1 MTNHKYVPNHDGNDK
16 AISHPFSAFQSFEK
30 SLKMTDSKFVSI
42 VKARDPR
49 TNWQCPSVHRS
60 LMKARD
66 CRQNGMI
73 EEKEDVSP
81 HLMAKIRIIQD
92 EIGKIDS
99 QLTKIKQA
107 IRNYQNSS
115 IFYLGRETELRA
127 HWPHVTQIRKIDRMI
142 RNLKK
147 YEFERANDIE
157 KQIIEQHSKTLMDL
171 LIELIIKYHQGR
183 IFDAQ
188 PIRARQAK
196 NIKFE
201 NPFKSVEIIKK

>member
-1 MTNHKYVPNHDGNDK
+1 
-16 AISHPFSAFQSFEK
+16 
-30 SLKMTDSKFVSI
+30 
-42 VKARDPR
+42 
-49 TNWQCPSVHRS
+49 
-60 LMKARD
+60 
-66 CRQNGMI
+66 MI

-183 IFDAQ
+183 IFDPQ
-188 PIRARQAK
+188 PIRARQARKCKKFK
-196 NIKFE
+196 NPI
-201 NPFKSVEIIKK
+201 KSVEIIKKEKSGWKIN